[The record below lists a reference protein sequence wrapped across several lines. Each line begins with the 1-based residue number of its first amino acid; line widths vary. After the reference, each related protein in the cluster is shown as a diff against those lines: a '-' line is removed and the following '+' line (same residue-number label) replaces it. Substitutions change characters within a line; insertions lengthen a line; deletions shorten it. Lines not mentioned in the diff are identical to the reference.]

1 MKNLIFKKF
10 FLDNNNFFITIIFSL
25 SLIVW
30 IVQAVN
36 YLDFVI
42 EDGHGLEIYFKYTL
56 LNLPKIVSK
65 LIPIIF
71 FIAIFY
77 TINKYEDNNELKI
90 FWISGIDKGKFIDEI
105 IKYSSIFLI
114 IQFFLSSFVVPFTQ
128 NKARTYIQKSNIDFF
143 PSLINE
149 KKFIDTVENLT
160 IYIDKKDK
168 DNEYKNIFLK
178 DEEINKIKIIY
189 ANSGKLNN
197 DENGRYLTL
206 FNGKIIDIN
215 NDNISSFDFSSTTF
229 DLSKY
234 LTKSIIDFKIQ
245 EKNTRDLIIC
255 GINYHLLK
263 KQSYYDRNN
272 CNKDSEKMTKEELFK
287 RMFKP
292 LYFFSL
298 GISVCFLIT
307 FSKESNKFKVG
318 RFAVFLLG
326 IIIII
331 FSEFSTSFSGESH
344 KQFLI
349 SISLPIIIFLFQ
361 YILIKFKLNNFKKI
375 K

>member
-128 NKARTYIQKSNIDFF
+128 NKARTYIQNQI
-143 PSLINE
+143 L
-149 KKFIDTVENLT
+149 
-160 IYIDKKDK
+160 
-168 DNEYKNIFLK
+168 
-178 DEEINKIKIIY
+178 
-189 ANSGKLNN
+189 
-197 DENGRYLTL
+197 
-206 FNGKIIDIN
+206 
-215 NDNISSFDFSSTTF
+215 
-229 DLSKY
+229 
-234 LTKSIIDFKIQ
+234 
-245 EKNTRDLIIC
+245 
-255 GINYHLLK
+255 
-263 KQSYYDRNN
+263 
-272 CNKDSEKMTKEELFK
+272 
-287 RMFKP
+287 
-292 LYFFSL
+292 
-298 GISVCFLIT
+298 
-307 FSKESNKFKVG
+307 
-318 RFAVFLLG
+318 
-326 IIIII
+326 I
-331 FSEFSTSFSGESH
+331 FS
-344 KQFLI
+344 I
-349 SISLPIIIFLFQ
+349 S
-361 YILIKFKLNNFKKI
+361 N
-375 K
+375 

>member
-114 IQFFLSSFVVPFTQ
+114 IQFFLSSFIVPFTQ

-263 KQSYYDRNN
+263 NQSYYDRNN